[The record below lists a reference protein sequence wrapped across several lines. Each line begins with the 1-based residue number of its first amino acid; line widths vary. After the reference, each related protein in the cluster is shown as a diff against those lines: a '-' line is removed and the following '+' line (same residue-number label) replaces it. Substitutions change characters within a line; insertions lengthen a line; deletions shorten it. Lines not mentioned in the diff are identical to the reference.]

1 MRRFFCKKLKA
12 RNTIGSWV
20 GAGGDERPIQ
30 TSRRTPMDKKFM
42 AIVAVTQREH
52 HFFQVLARNEH
63 VNAEMYIQFLI
74 DLENFLMAQRNPI
87 RPENDNARP
96 HAARATAMHIESRN
110 IRHLRQPPYSPDV
123 NLCDRYIFP
132 RLEALTTEFQTMDD
146 VTQFLNEQLPKFTS
160 NRMAKALDNM
170 ISDMQII
177 IDNGGSYI

>member
-1 MRRFFCKKLKA
+1 
-12 RNTIGSWV
+12 
-20 GAGGDERPIQ
+20 
-30 TSRRTPMDKKFM
+30 
-42 AIVAVTQREH
+42 
-52 HFFQVLARNEH
+52 
-63 VNAEMYIQFLI
+63 
-74 DLENFLMAQRNPI
+74 
-87 RPENDNARP
+87 
-96 HAARATAMHIESRN
+96 MHIESRN

-132 RLEALTTEFQTMDD
+132 RLEALTTEFQTMDE